1 MTPGTLDLTIYKGV
15 RFTRTLTC
23 LDADGV
29 AVDLTG
35 YTAQADVRQK
45 PTSPHVS
52 FNLNPDIPTGT
63 DGVITFEKIETDTDA
78 LTAGLYGWDL
88 VLINGDDERLGP
100 FIIGPV
106 YVKDINSKI

>member
-1 MTPGTLDLTIYKGV
+1 MTPGTLDLTIYKGIT
-15 RFTRTLTC
+15 FGRTLTC

-52 FNLNPDIPTGT
+52 FDLNAAIAVDPTT
-63 DGVITFEKIETDTDA
+63 GVITLSLTDTETDA
-78 LTAGLYGWDL
+78 LTAGFYGWDL
-88 VLINGDDERLGP
+88 VLINGGDRLGP
-100 FIIGPV
+100 FIIGGV
-106 YVKDINSKI
+106 NVQAVNSQP